1 MFISNATTLE
11 RRQSQSGSSA
21 ALTTSFKQGSLK
33 SFKIWPRTES
43 AGVPGRPPSPLGSA
57 GPDRSAR
64 SARHSDASPASD
76 RNSSIATAVAVQKSS
91 RRLRALIASNSTAD
105 AAALAS
111 AEPLQL
117 KKYRRRPMWYHL
129 LRIAVALLIFLGVGV
144 AFYAT
149 LEYKE
154 CETAE
159 AIAAWDAAQHDR
171 EAAAAAAAAL
181 QTTGSNRTL
190 SDDWSW
196 RYFWEGEKHS
206 FDVCLER
213 CAIRR
218 NSAQFGAIRRNS
230 LSTRPR
236 ATTGG
241 PWSTRSFSRW
251 LR

>member
-11 RRQSQSGSSA
+11 RRQTGSTRE
-21 ALTTSFKQGSLK
+21 LTTSFKQGSLK

-57 GPDRSAR
+57 GPDR

-117 KKYRRRPMWYHL
+117 KKYRRRPMWYML
-129 LRIAVALLIFLGVGV
+129 LRIAVALLVFLGVGV

-171 EAAAAAAAAL
+171 EAAAAAAAL

-230 LSTRPR
+230 LSTRRR
-236 ATTGG
+236 APTGG

>member
-1 MFISNATTLE
+1 
-11 RRQSQSGSSA
+11 
-21 ALTTSFKQGSLK
+21 
-33 SFKIWPRTES
+33 
-43 AGVPGRPPSPLGSA
+43 
-57 GPDRSAR
+57 
-64 SARHSDASPASD
+64 
-76 RNSSIATAVAVQKSS
+76 
-91 RRLRALIASNSTAD
+91 
-105 AAALAS
+105 
-111 AEPLQL
+111 
-117 KKYRRRPMWYHL
+117 MWYML
-129 LRIAVALLIFLGVGV
+129 LRIAVALLVFLGVGV

-171 EAAAAAAAAL
+171 EAAAAAAAL

-218 NSAQFGAIRRNS
+218 NSAQFGAI
-230 LSTRPR
+230 L
-236 ATTGG
+236 
-241 PWSTRSFSRW
+241 
-251 LR
+251 

>member
-1 MFISNATTLE
+1 M
-11 RRQSQSGSSA
+11 
-21 ALTTSFKQGSLK
+21 
-33 SFKIWPRTES
+33 
-43 AGVPGRPPSPLGSA
+43 
-57 GPDRSAR
+57 
-64 SARHSDASPASD
+64 
-76 RNSSIATAVAVQKSS
+76 QKSS

-129 LRIAVALLIFLGVGV
+129 LRIAVALILFLGVGV

-171 EAAAAAAAAL
+171 EAAAAAAL

-218 NSAQFGAIRRNS
+218 NSAQFGAILRNS

-236 ATTGG
+236 ATPGG
-241 PWSTRSFSRW
+241 PWSTRCFSRW

>member
-11 RRQSQSGSSA
+11 RRQTGSTRE
-21 ALTTSFKQGSLK
+21 LTTSFKQGSLK
-33 SFKIWPRTES
+33 SFKLWPRTES

-57 GPDRSAR
+57 GPDR

-117 KKYRRRPMWYHL
+117 KKYRRRPMWYML
-129 LRIAVALLIFLGVGV
+129 LRIAVALLVFLGVGV

-171 EAAAAAAAAL
+171 EAAAAAAL

-218 NSAQFGAIRRNS
+218 TSAQFGAIRRNS

-241 PWSTRSFSRW
+241 RWSTRSFFPL

>member
-11 RRQSQSGSSA
+11 RRQSQTGSTRE
-21 ALTTSFKQGSLK
+21 LTTSFKQGSLK
-33 SFKIWPRTES
+33 SFKLWPRTES

-57 GPDRSAR
+57 GPDR

-117 KKYRRRPMWYHL
+117 KKYRRRPMWYML
-129 LRIAVALLIFLGVGV
+129 LRIAVALLVFLGVGV

-171 EAAAAAAAAL
+171 EAAAAAAAAA
-181 QTTGSNRTL
+181 
-190 SDDWSW
+190 DD
-196 RYFWEGEKHS
+196 G
-206 FDVCLER
+206 LEPHAVGR
-213 CAIRR
+213 LVVALLLGGREALVRRLPRAVR

-230 LSTRPR
+230 LSTPPR
-236 ATTGG
+236 ATPGG

>member
-1 MFISNATTLE
+1 
-11 RRQSQSGSSA
+11 
-21 ALTTSFKQGSLK
+21 
-33 SFKIWPRTES
+33 
-43 AGVPGRPPSPLGSA
+43 
-57 GPDRSAR
+57 
-64 SARHSDASPASD
+64 
-76 RNSSIATAVAVQKSS
+76 
-91 RRLRALIASNSTAD
+91 
-105 AAALAS
+105 
-111 AEPLQL
+111 
-117 KKYRRRPMWYHL
+117 MWYHL
-129 LRIAVALLIFLGVGV
+129 LRIAVALAIFLGVGV

-171 EAAAAAAAAL
+171 EAAAAAAAL

-218 NSAQFGAIRRNS
+218 NSAQFGAI
-230 LSTRPR
+230 L
-236 ATTGG
+236 
-241 PWSTRSFSRW
+241 
-251 LR
+251 